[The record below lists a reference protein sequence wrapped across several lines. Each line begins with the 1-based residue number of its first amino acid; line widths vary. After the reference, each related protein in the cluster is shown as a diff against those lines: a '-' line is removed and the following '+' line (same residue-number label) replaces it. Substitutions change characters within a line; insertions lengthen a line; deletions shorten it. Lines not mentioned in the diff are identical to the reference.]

1 MICIIMPELSWHAN
15 EDGDK
20 EKAMQYFNDTYN
32 AFSQFDEAINK
43 LQKKMRSLVIMI

>member
-1 MICIIMPELSWHAN
+1 MCIR
-15 EDGDK
+15 DR

-43 LQKKMRSLVIMI
+43 LQKKMQQLGYNDITAIVAFEK